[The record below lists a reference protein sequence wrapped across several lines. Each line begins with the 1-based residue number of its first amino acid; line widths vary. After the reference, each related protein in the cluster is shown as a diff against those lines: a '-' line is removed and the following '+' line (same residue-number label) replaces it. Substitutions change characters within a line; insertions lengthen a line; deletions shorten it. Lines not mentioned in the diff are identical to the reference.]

1 MRPAIAALLAVLA
14 ISEPA
19 SSQLSVVQGPVEA
32 VVERVTD
39 GDTID
44 VKAMAWP
51 DEATW
56 RTIRI
61 RGIDTPEI
69 RGKCQYERD
78 LAQLAKR
85 FLETMISANN
95 NRVALTVVGCNSAE
109 GGGFGRCLSYV
120 DVAGLSVTNTLIA
133 KGLARENHGQP
144 RSGWCPAN

>member
-1 MRPAIAALLAVLA
+1 MHPTIAALLALLA
-14 ISEPA
+14 TAAPA
-19 SSQLSVVQGPVEA
+19 SGQLSVVQGPVEA

-44 VKAMAWP
+44 VKVMAWP
-51 DEATW
+51 DQAVWE
-56 RTIRI
+56 TIRI
-61 RGIDTPEI
+61 RGIDTPEL
-69 RGKCQYERD
+69 RGKCQYEKD

-85 FLETMISANN
+85 FLETMIGANN

-120 DVAGLSVTNTLIA
+120 KVAGLSVTDTLIA

-144 RSGWCPAN
+144 RSGWCSAN